1 MSYTRFDFVNWN
13 NLDADNL
20 NQMQLGVKQVVADFL
35 QNLLNIGF
43 GRGGWKNITF
53 AQSGSN
59 AVDVVFGTYAFVVHN
74 QMLITPTPGR
84 ITVTGFAATGVGF
97 RSDIIAARAYEVTD
111 GSKSPAVITQQL
123 DIRRVENG
131 TIDQYGYVQINGV
144 SYLALCT
151 VVCDVNGINQ
161 IIPYLNEPRID
172 TRYVDGTQLHNGN
185 RENLYDALKRLEN
198 MINSINIGPVSSGPP
213 VAIDLSPYL
222 KKSGFYLL
230 TGKLG
235 PTIPDM
241 TWDISHAFP
250 RHTTGAVVCE
260 VSQINRPVGVTNN
273 SQDRRVYKPHKD
285 WFPSSTLEIWE
296 AVDKTNDNTPPPEKA
311 VFKLNGAT
319 SIQGVYV
326 RIWLLIE
333 DAVYDYTAS
342 TATPSNYVFQSVA

>member
-53 AQSGSN
+53 AQNGSN
-59 AVDVVFGTYAFVVHN
+59 AVDVVFATYAFVVHN
-74 QMLITPTPGR
+74 QMLVTPLPGR
-84 ITVTGFAATGVGF
+84 STITGFAATGVGF
-97 RSDIIAARAYEVTD
+97 RTDIIAARAYEVTD
-111 GSKSPAVITQQL
+111 GTKSPAVVTQQL
-123 DIRRVENG
+123 DMRRVENG
-131 TIDQYGYVQINGV
+131 TIDQYGYVQIGGV
-144 SYLALCT
+144 SYLAICS

-172 TRYVDGTQLHNGN
+172 TRNVDGTQLHNGN

-198 MINSINIGPVSSGPP
+198 MINSINIGPTSGGGP
-213 VAIDLSPYL
+213 AIDLSPYL
-222 KKSGFYLL
+222 KKSGFFLL
-230 TGKLG
+230 TGKMG
-235 PTIPDM
+235 PTIQDM
-241 TWDISHAFP
+241 TWDISKCFP
-250 RHTTGAVVCE
+250 RHTPGAVVCE
-260 VSQINRPVGVTNN
+260 CSQIYRPPGVTNN
-273 SQDRRVYKPHKD
+273 TQDRRVYRPHKD
-285 WFPSSTLEIWE
+285 YFPSATLEIWE
-296 AVDKTNDNTPPPEKA
+296 AVDKTNDNTPPPDKA
-311 VFKLNGAT
+311 VFHLNGAT

-342 TATPSNYVFQSVA
+342 TATPSNYVFQAVT